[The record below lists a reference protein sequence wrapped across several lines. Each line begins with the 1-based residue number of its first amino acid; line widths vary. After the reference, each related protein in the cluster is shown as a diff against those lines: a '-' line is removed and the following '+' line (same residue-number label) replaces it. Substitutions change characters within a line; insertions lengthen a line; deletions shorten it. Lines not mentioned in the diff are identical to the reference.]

1 MQELITKLQATTT
14 ILAAVAIFAAGR
26 SLSASYA
33 VTTIHFSALAV
44 FVYREVLPLVFSHS
58 PIDTSG
64 FRESRIWVVVGILT
78 WTGFLAPLSL
88 PRFVIYSDPE
98 VLFDYYSDFLI

>member
-1 MQELITKLQATTT
+1 M
-14 ILAAVAIFAAGR
+14 AIFTAGH
-26 SLSASYA
+26 SLSASYSA
-33 VTTIHFSALAV
+33 TIIHFSALAV
-44 FVYREVLPLVFSHS
+44 FVYRELLPLMFSHS

-64 FRESRIWVVVGILT
+64 FKENRIWIVIAILT

-98 VLFDYYSDFLI
+98 VLLYHYSNFFI